1 MTPNLTRFWSTGC
14 LECFWSLVYLWRCCN
29 LSMGSAYHTE
39 RLWADTKFGT
49 GFGTETPRLQ
59 GRVEEVMRGRYGLTI
74 REDVTMAPWNTTR
87 NADLKQV
94 IISSPFLRCLQTAMV
109 LAEHF
114 DAETWLAN
122 NTRQRSLVEATISNA
137 ELDFKEHISFNNL
150 QYYISRIL
158 NSFSKTSGIH
168 FWPVIL
174 AWNHQDVLVDNELGE
189 AMTTEVFESEP
200 PLPPRP
206 WTKVRGTK
214 KKQKQHLKEVQAMT
228 ILYVCVCLL

>member
-39 RLWADTKFGT
+39 GLWADTKFGT

-59 GRVEEVMRGRYGLTI
+59 GRVQEVMRGRYGITI

-122 NTRQRSLVEATISNA
+122 NTRQRSLVEATISKE
-137 ELDFKEHISFNNL
+137 ELDFKEHIYFNNL
-150 QYYISRIL
+150 QLLYLQNIEFIFQDFWH
-158 NSFSKTSGIH
+158 SF
-168 FWPVIL
+168 L
-174 AWNHQDVLVDNELGE
+174 ACHLGLLKSTR
-189 AMTTEVFESEP
+189 MCWWTTNWV
-200 PLPPRP
+200 RP
-206 WTKVRGTK
+206 WPQKSLSQNHPYLRVLGTRWGA
-214 KKQKQHLKEVQAMT
+214 Q
-228 ILYVCVCLL
+228 